1 MTDEASPALLA
12 TRRALHGV
20 AELVLAG
27 PQYDRSGTIRLRV
40 TPGGFGTVSEPEL
53 RFRHG
58 QVVGPGGEVAV
69 DGRTAAQ
76 VAAAVGVEP
85 RPLHDLYSGGPGIP
99 VLGWSTVAGDLRIP
113 HFVGM
118 HTLQALILFV
128 IALEWAAAR
137 VGVLADVR
145 VRSGLVGVATALAT
159 ATTAIVTVQALAG
172 ESIVAPSAATA
183 TATSLAW
190 GTAVV
195 AGAVVIS
202 SGARRLRDRSETTA
216 RSR

>member
-99 VLGWSTVAGDLRIP
+99 VDEVLQVDGEQAARLTDAFAVGQEALSALAPGEDPVIWPEHFDIGVTVDEVNYGVSPGDDFSPGPYAYVGPWSVPQGDFWNAPFGAFRPLTEEATVEDLLTFFQAGRD
-113 HFVGM
+113 
-118 HTLQALILFV
+118 
-128 IALEWAAAR
+128 AAAQ
-137 VGVLADVR
+137 G
-145 VRSGLVGVATALAT
+145 
-159 ATTAIVTVQALAG
+159 QA
-172 ESIVAPSAATA
+172 SA
-183 TATSLAW
+183 
-190 GTAVV
+190 
-195 AGAVVIS
+195 S
-202 SGARRLRDRSETTA
+202 S
-216 RSR
+216 